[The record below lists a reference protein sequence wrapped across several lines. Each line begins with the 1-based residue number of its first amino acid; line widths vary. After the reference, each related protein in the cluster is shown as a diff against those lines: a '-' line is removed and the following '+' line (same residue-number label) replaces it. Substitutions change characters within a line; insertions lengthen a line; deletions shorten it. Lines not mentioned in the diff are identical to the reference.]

1 MKGCKMNN
9 ENNNIPATNNETVA
23 PSTPSVGEVQ
33 NQNVNNPQEVAINN
47 NVQATQAQPATQTAP
62 VSNVENGAVEVTPVV
77 SNTPKVEEQ
86 VLYNIKENKGGNPFG
101 VILFFAAIFV
111 GVYFLPTI
119 SEELSKFIPGINSI
133 SGPSPISQKEK
144 KEEEKKPE
152 EKEKENDLYDLNGA
166 ISNAIIDKIQLGNF
180 VKDNKTGDNRL
191 DFYIL
196 NNGEDVFTFNDN
208 TKFYLDLYNNQ
219 TYISS
224 ALVYSYKDIA
234 PKESINFS
242 VIISNDAYKRAN
254 KFKIVRKNTNEYDS
268 VQLNKQEGDY
278 RILNCSYKNNSINY
292 YFLNNYLEIIEDT
305 YNENKN
311 NLNYYQDLEKYRN
324 DATIY
329 ESYPDID
336 YNVIESSEE
345 FNVKTRLE
353 LEKINDSDLKRLAIY
368 KYFSYHKESKVVSF
382 EMTSL
387 GYSCS

>member
-1 MKGCKMNN
+1 MNN

-47 NVQATQAQPATQTAP
+47 NVQATQAQPATQAAP

-119 SEELSKFIPGINSI
+119 SEELSKFTPGINSI
-133 SGPSPISQKEK
+133 SGPSPISQTEK
-144 KEEEKKPE
+144 KKEEKKPE

>member
-1 MKGCKMNN
+1 MNN

-47 NVQATQAQPATQTAP
+47 NVQATQAQPATQAAP

-111 GVYFLPTI
+111 GVYFLPAI
-119 SEELSKFIPGINSI
+119 SEELSKIIPGINSV
-133 SGPSPISQKEK
+133 SGPSPISQTEK
-144 KEEEKKPE
+144 KEEKKKPE

>member
-1 MKGCKMNN
+1 MNN

-119 SEELSKFIPGINSI
+119 SEELSKFIPGINSV
-133 SGPSPISQKEK
+133 SGPSPISQTEK
-144 KEEEKKPE
+144 KKEEKKPE

-166 ISNAIIDKIQLGNF
+166 ISNATIDKIQLGNF

-254 KFKIVRKNTNEYDS
+254 KFKKEKKNTNEYDS